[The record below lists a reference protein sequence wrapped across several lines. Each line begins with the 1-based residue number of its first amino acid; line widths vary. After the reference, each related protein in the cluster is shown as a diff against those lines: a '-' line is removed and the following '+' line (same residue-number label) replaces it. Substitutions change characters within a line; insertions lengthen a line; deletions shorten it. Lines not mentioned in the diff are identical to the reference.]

1 VLAPAVRLGAYQAS
15 KFAVMGFGETLRE
28 ELADEGIGVTLLFP
42 GGMITRHLE
51 SSAEARPADLE
62 PSSEDP
68 GDLTAM
74 LGHRPMTHGSHRPV
88 YELRRDAMEAAFD
101 RMEAP

>member
-1 VLAPAVRLGAYQAS
+1 
-15 KFAVMGFGETLRE
+15 
-28 ELADEGIGVTLLFP
+28 
-42 GGMITRHLE
+42 MITRHLE

-74 LGHRPMTHGSHRPV
+74 LEHRPMTDGDVVSPDHAVRNLLADLEADEPYCLTHGSHRPV
-88 YELRRDAMEAAFD
+88 YELRRDEMEAAFD